1 MHNDQRSAGLV
12 LQSMSVHGN
21 NYHSS
26 PQLPPGLLPAHP
38 NSSLVASPARQ
49 RGRNRPSSG
58 SSKKHCN
65 CKNSRC
71 LKLYCECFASGRY
84 CDGCNCVNC
93 CNNMENESTRQS
105 AVEAILERNPNA
117 FRPKIQAGASEEGT
131 VAGTA
136 RHNKGCNCKKS
147 GCLKKYCECFQA
159 GIYCGDNCK
168 CIDCKNFEGSEA
180 REAVALTAFQ
190 PQDMASRH
198 HQPLPH
204 HSPAQNKRQRLAP
217 PHSLHSRQQHPP
229 LPAIPVNN
237 RQPLPAIPEMVSR
250 SMHHG
255 HRSRMHH
262 SQAPGD
268 PSTRGGVQPGYQL
281 TGPLG
286 TALSMGTSASQ
297 QQPGGFFKETVHE
310 MFRRGGVD
318 DICALLVSV
327 AHEQQ
332 EPSSPSGPSG
342 PQATRAAL
350 LPSLT
355 APGQMQDGSLQATGL
370 DTVAGEQLSG
380 TGGVSKLY
388 ESQERAVLHEYHDV
402 LLKLVDRAS
411 QKQKDAQQPSISR
424 PSREAPASSRPLSAP
439 ANMTDAPQQH
449 MNGGANQGHTSS
461 MLFDQLSQTR
471 LMQQPH
477 QQQQQQQPHQQLLA
491 AASQP
496 PAGASY
502 LPAPSSSS
510 YLAGGRFGGN
520 GMGGIH
526 LPLGVSHL
534 DPDGYLTNPSQP
546 GLGAPVQT
554 GMGNPG
560 QAGSGG
566 AQQLGLGNPVQTG
579 MGDGL
584 KPSQPAGLYQRP
596 SSAQPLGN
604 RQSMQADAR
613 NRQGSHMGG
622 VSNPLGPN
630 HQAPLSN
637 APAEEGLRQSAQMQ
651 SMQLPVGSMIT
662 NPPIQPLTHHSSQLQ
677 SQPHFQQ
684 PLPNP
689 RMYQS
694 FTDALT
700 ESSQP
705 LSAPSM
711 HSMPPHGLNHDLYS
725 QSQGSAMAF
734 QGYSSQPQAGQG
746 MLMQPH
752 AGQGTSAQPRMGQGM
767 SMQSGQT
774 DGGMNVH
781 SSGGSLLA
789 NGMSFGQSLPDG
801 SAQMSSHM

>member
-38 NSSLVASPARQ
+38 SSSLVASPARQ

-217 PHSLHSRQQHPP
+217 PHSLHRQQHPP

-237 RQPLPAIPEMVSR
+237 RQPLPAIPEMASR

-268 PSTRGGVQPGYQL
+268 HSTRGGVQPGYQL

-286 TALSMGTSASQ
+286 TALSMGTGGSQ

-332 EPSSPSGPSG
+332 APSSPSGPASS
-342 PQATRAAL
+342 QATRAAL

-370 DTVAGEQLSG
+370 DTEGAEQLSEI
-380 TGGVSKLY
+380 GGQGIT
-388 ESQERAVLHEYHDV
+388 EAEG
-402 LLKLVDRAS
+402 
-411 QKQKDAQQPSISR
+411 R
-424 PSREAPASSRPLSAP
+424 P
-439 ANMTDAPQQH
+439 
-449 MNGGANQGHTSS
+449 
-461 MLFDQLSQTR
+461 
-471 LMQQPH
+471 
-477 QQQQQQQPHQQLLA
+477 A
-491 AASQP
+491 AKHFP
-496 PAGASY
+496 PFPGASR
-502 LPAPSSSS
+502 LFTP
-510 YLAGGRFGGN
+510 
-520 GMGGIH
+520 
-526 LPLGVSHL
+526 
-534 DPDGYLTNPSQP
+534 
-546 GLGAPVQT
+546 PVC
-554 GMGNPG
+554 
-560 QAGSGG
+560 
-566 AQQLGLGNPVQTG
+566 
-579 MGDGL
+579 
-584 KPSQPAGLYQRP
+584 
-596 SSAQPLGN
+596 
-604 RQSMQADAR
+604 AR
-613 NRQGSHMGG
+613 
-622 VSNPLGPN
+622 
-630 HQAPLSN
+630 
-637 APAEEGLRQSAQMQ
+637 
-651 SMQLPVGSMIT
+651 
-662 NPPIQPLTHHSSQLQ
+662 
-677 SQPHFQQ
+677 
-684 PLPNP
+684 
-689 RMYQS
+689 
-694 FTDALT
+694 
-700 ESSQP
+700 
-705 LSAPSM
+705 
-711 HSMPPHGLNHDLYS
+711 
-725 QSQGSAMAF
+725 
-734 QGYSSQPQAGQG
+734 
-746 MLMQPH
+746 
-752 AGQGTSAQPRMGQGM
+752 
-767 SMQSGQT
+767 
-774 DGGMNVH
+774 
-781 SSGGSLLA
+781 
-789 NGMSFGQSLPDG
+789 
-801 SAQMSSHM
+801 

>member
-1 MHNDQRSAGLV
+1 MTERFPMLRTQRTIRPGPAAFSSVNREGTLDAPNTRPLLLQAGRTGLPGRRPTSLGQMHNDQRSAGLV

-370 DTVAGEQLSG
+370 DTVAGEQLSVGVKQDSHCCIQQRPKVLTHPDPDSG

-622 VSNPLGPN
+622 VNVIT
-630 HQAPLSN
+630 H
-637 APAEEGLRQSAQMQ
+637 
-651 SMQLPVGSMIT
+651 VGS
-662 NPPIQPLTHHSSQLQ
+662 
-677 SQPHFQQ
+677 
-684 PLPNP
+684 
-689 RMYQS
+689 
-694 FTDALT
+694 A
-700 ESSQP
+700 
-705 LSAPSM
+705 
-711 HSMPPHGLNHDLYS
+711 
-725 QSQGSAMAF
+725 
-734 QGYSSQPQAGQG
+734 
-746 MLMQPH
+746 
-752 AGQGTSAQPRMGQGM
+752 
-767 SMQSGQT
+767 
-774 DGGMNVH
+774 
-781 SSGGSLLA
+781 
-789 NGMSFGQSLPDG
+789 
-801 SAQMSSHM
+801 